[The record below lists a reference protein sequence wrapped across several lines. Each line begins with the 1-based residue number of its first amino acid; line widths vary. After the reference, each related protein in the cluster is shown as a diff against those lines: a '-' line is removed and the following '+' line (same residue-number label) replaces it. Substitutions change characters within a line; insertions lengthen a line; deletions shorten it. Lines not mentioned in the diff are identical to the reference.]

1 MFSVSLSLYSFCY
14 FGCFCY
20 CCLYLLLLFIFY
32 FLYGYSCYFFAFCEH
47 DHANF
52 WFGILFSVLPCL
64 LFFLLLFIV
73 FLGFNGSVNKA
84 SPNGPYCGFRAD
96 ADSIGAMGKVREVC
110 MRKFTCLLLHNFM
123 VPCSFNLIHLLH
135 HIVSCVFV

>member
-1 MFSVSLSLYSFCY
+1 MQAVLGWPWMVFRITECLCLVFLSHCILFVILVAS
-14 FGCFCY
+14 CY

-47 DHANF
+47 GHANF

-73 FLGFNGSVNKA
+73 FFGFNGSVNKA
-84 SPNGPYCGFRAD
+84 SPNGPYCGFSAD
-96 ADSIGAMGKVREVC
+96 ANSIVAMGKVREVC
-110 MRKFTCLLLHNFM
+110 MRKFT
-123 VPCSFNLIHLLH
+123 SF
-135 HIVSCVFV
+135 VAT